1 MQDIELELRIEQ
13 NGWHQKKLREKQWKE
28 QIFAG
33 QGERDGES
41 IS

>member
-1 MQDIELELRIEQ
+1 MEDIELELRIERK
-13 NGWHQKKLREKQWKE
+13 GWNQKELWGNQWKE

-33 QGERDGES
+33 QCERDSES